1 MNSKLD
7 VILTIISFICMI
19 SSIIGALRANAYA
32 KKAKALLIRDSIK
45 TSLNQVLELKGY
57 IDCIRN
63 YKNPAL
69 ETKPPRGHNIEM
81 LINEQISML
90 KKQFDYMTNSIP
102 TKYQNILVCENVNQM
117 AISKIIA
124 HMLSDSDEITDS
136 ALDKIEFYF
145 SILEKEL
152 KKADEQET
160 NILN

>member
-7 VILTIISFICMI
+7 AILTIISFICMI

-32 KKAKALLIRDSIK
+32 KKARALLIRDSIK

-57 IDCIRN
+57 IDRIRN

-90 KKQFDYMTNSIP
+90 KKQFDSMTNSIP

-117 AISKIIA
+117 VISKIIA

-145 SILEKEL
+145 SSLEKEL